1 MCDGEGLF
9 LKLTAFLIVTLLR
22 HYTFTYVLS
31 PPGIGLALV
40 AAVKGY
46 RLILVMLDK
55 NSLEKVNL
63 FILYR
68 ILKQVPT
75 GVPAETCYQGDGT
88 IIIII
93 INNYH
98 YITNDTH
105 KY

>member
-9 LKLTAFLIVTLLR
+9 LKLTVFLIVTLLT
-22 HYTFTYVLS
+22 HLCTLS
-31 PPGIGLALV
+31 PGIGLALV

-55 NSLEKVNL
+55 NSLEKVNP

-68 ILKQVPT
+68 ILKQVAT
-75 GVPAETCYQGDGT
+75 GRPAETCYQGDGT

-93 INNYH
+93 INYH

>member
-1 MCDGEGLF
+1 
-9 LKLTAFLIVTLLR
+9 
-22 HYTFTYVLS
+22 
-31 PPGIGLALV
+31 
-40 AAVKGY
+40 
-46 RLILVMLDK
+46 MLDK

-75 GVPAETCYQGDGT
+75 GRPAETCYQGDGT

-93 INNYH
+93 IIINNYH
-98 YITNDTH
+98 YITNDTY